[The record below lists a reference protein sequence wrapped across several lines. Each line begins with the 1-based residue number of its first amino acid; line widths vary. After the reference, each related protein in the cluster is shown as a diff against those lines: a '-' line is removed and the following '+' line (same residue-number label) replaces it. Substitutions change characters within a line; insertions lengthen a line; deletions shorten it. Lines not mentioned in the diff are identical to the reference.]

1 MLLIALSCLLMP
13 WLSWMFVKLF
23 TPVPPVHV
31 HVVFHEMVLP
41 LRLAT
46 FAHCEPDVAP
56 SFPHWSRR
64 SEYWPAVT
72 TSHWPQCEDVSIWRF
87 ASSVGAAAARR
98 GAESAKRAR
107 ALENIAVRVLGAC
120 TVGSGGTVR
129 LGSLLRDVQE
139 DGASRRI
146 RRRRYIPEIHGV
158 SKASH
163 STQRL

>member
-1 MLLIALSCLLMP
+1 MLEIALSCLLMP

-72 TSHWPQCEDVSIWRF
+72 TSHWPQWEDVSSWRF
-87 ASSVGAAAARR
+87 ASSEGAAEARR
-98 GAESAKRAR
+98 GAESARNAS
-107 ALENIAVRVLGAC
+107 ALENIAASRRRC
-120 TVGSGGTVR
+120 IP
-129 LGSLLRDVQE
+129 LGSLQREVQK
-139 DGASRRI
+139 DGDQERVGELVI
-146 RRRRYIPEIHGV
+146 YPVPELCERH
-158 SKASH
+158 H
-163 STQRL
+163 DFLHTQQCHDH